1 MYHVNRTL
9 ILVFDVLCTVW
20 ITSLCCFLFIL
31 SQLLNSCVRALLWSC
46 FSGSCSV
53 VPFTPDCHSD
63 FSVFRGCGARFWDP
77 KAGEASPLTEPTC
90 VTKDQGQFQGGDT
103 SLTCLELSFPGTA
116 LGWVLHCPFWIS
128 GVTQVNYPVLVIW
141 MRDNSKLL
149 KTDIFPS
156 QLPISAAR
164 DKCSRAL
171 WVDVVLL
178 NVMRGKGSA
187 VKCDGSL
194 SQLSG
199 IYCWALSIM

>member
-1 MYHVNRTL
+1 MHSL
-9 ILVFDVLCTVW
+9 DHIIVLFSFYFESIVEL
-20 ITSLCCFLFIL
+20 LCQSSSVKLFQWELQCSAIYPWL
-31 SQLLNSCVRALLWSC
+31 PLWFQCIQGLWSQILGSQSWGS
-46 FSGSCSV
+46 FSLDWTHLCN
-53 VPFTPDCHSD
+53 
-63 FSVFRGCGARFWDP
+63 
-77 KAGEASPLTEPTC
+77 KN
-90 VTKDQGQFQGGDT
+90 QGQFQGGDT

-156 QLPISAAR
+156 QLPKSAAR

-199 IYCWALSIM
+199 IYCWAFSIM